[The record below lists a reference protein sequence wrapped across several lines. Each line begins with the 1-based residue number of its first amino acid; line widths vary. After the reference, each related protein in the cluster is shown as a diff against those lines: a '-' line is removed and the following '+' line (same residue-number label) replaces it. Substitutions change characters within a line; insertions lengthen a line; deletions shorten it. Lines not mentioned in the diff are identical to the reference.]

1 MLRYSFRRI
10 QMSVE
15 ASQVRLLRVFVAD
28 RVNHFRRKQLVLND
42 IVSVAFWSELLDG
55 IQNSVRVPDE
65 PCGICWFV
73 VRPNPDDRTRASV
86 NPFELCYMS
95 SKASTK
101 TSIYLQEAGG

>member
-1 MLRYSFRRI
+1 
-10 QMSVE
+10 MSVE

-65 PCGICWFV
+65 PSEICWLV
-73 VRPNPDDRTRASV
+73 VRPNPDNRTRAAV
-86 NPFELCYMS
+86 NPFRLRNMTS
-95 SKASTK
+95 NASTK
-101 TSIYLQEAGG
+101 TYIHLQESGG

>member
-65 PCGICWFV
+65 PSEICWLV
-73 VRPNPDDRTRASV
+73 VRPNPDNRTRAAVS
-86 NPFELCYMS
+86 PFRLRSMTC
-95 SKASTK
+95 KASTK
-101 TSIYLQEAGG
+101 TSVYLQEAGG